1 MEPPAAVTEP
11 ARRGL
16 LALPAGIWPLA
27 LTYLAIAMNM
37 TVATIAL
44 PTISIELD
52 ATASELTWI
61 VNATP
66 MMAGA
71 LVLFMGALS
80 DRVGSRRILLVGVT
94 VFLIAAVLS
103 GFATEPEHLIVL
115 RGLSGVG
122 SALAMPSALA
132 LTFTVAAGDSQRTAV
147 GIMGATQAIGAM
159 FGPLVGGAALVAFG
173 WGAAFWSVAPMLV
186 LAFIGIVTLLPAD
199 ASTSGGTTG
208 SGAPQRP
215 STPLDAWGAGLT
227 ALVAVCFLFAAVALA
242 SATTTDD
249 AEAAVAAV
257 LGVIA
262 LTGLIW
268 WERRCPAP
276 LFVGSIVRRRTFA
289 VPTVTVFT
297 VQFTLGGL
305 LILNTMYLQLVL
317 GFSALAAGAMLL
329 PALVMWTAA
338 SATAGVSANRLG
350 VRRVVVVALLLAAV
364 GLALL
369 PLGGREPNFGWYV
382 VGLLLLGTMGVA
394 PALMTHT
401 AVSTYPP
408 ERRSVGSAINSMAI
422 RFGLAFGVAVYST
435 LLALTYRRDLAA
447 ALAPL
452 PADDAATAQESVGG
466 ALRIADQA
474 AGPGGEALAEAA
486 RDAFAHGFQTTLLL
500 AAAVLVV
507 LAAVVWRWLPAT
519 LPTRAPT
526 AGQPTPGQPSNG
538 HPTRENPTTERDDP
552 S

>member
-1 MEPPAAVTEP
+1 MEPPPTVDAP
-11 ARRGL
+11 APRGL
-16 LALPAGIWPLA
+16 RALPAGIWPLA

-44 PTISIELD
+44 PTISTELD
-52 ATASELTWI
+52 ATASQLTWI

-66 MMAGA
+66 MMAGT
-71 LVLFMGALS
+71 LVLFAGAIS
-80 DRVGSRRILLVGVT
+80 DRVGPRRILLAGVT

-103 GFATEPEHLIVL
+103 GSATEPEHLIL
-115 RGLSGVG
+115 ARGLSGVG
-122 SALAMPSALA
+122 SALAMPAALA
-132 LTFTVAAGDSQRTAV
+132 LTFTVATGDTQRTAV

-186 LAFIGIVTLLPAD
+186 LALIGIVVLLPAD
-199 ASTSGGTTG
+199 APARAGG
-208 SGAPQRP
+208 SGAPQRR
-215 STPLDAWGAGLT
+215 SVPLDAWGAGLT
-227 ALVAVCFLFAAVALA
+227 ALAAVCFLFAAVALA
-242 SATTTDD
+242 SATRTDD
-249 AEAAVAAV
+249 DEAAVSAAA
-257 LGVIA
+257 GIIA
-262 LTGLIW
+262 LVGLIW

-276 LFVGSIVRRRTFA
+276 LFVGSIVRRRTFV

-338 SATAGVSANRLG
+338 SATAGVSSKRLG
-350 VRRVVVVALLLAAV
+350 VRRVVVTALLLSAL

-369 PLGGREPNFGWYV
+369 PLGGREPHFGLYV
-382 VGLLLLGTMGVA
+382 VGLLLLGTLGVA

-408 ERRSVGSAINSMAI
+408 DRRSVGSAINAMAI

-435 LLALTYRRDLAA
+435 LLALTYRRDLGA

-452 PADDAATAQESVGG
+452 PTEDAETAQESVGG
-466 ALRIADQA
+466 ALRVADQTG
-474 AGPGGEALAEAA
+474 GPGSEELAEAA
-486 RDAFAHGFQTTLLL
+486 RDAFAHGFQTTLTV
-500 AAAVLVV
+500 AAAVLVA
-507 LAAVVWRWLPAT
+507 LAAVVWRLLPAS
-519 LPTRAPT
+519 LPSVGTT
-526 AGQPTPGQPSNG
+526 ASQPAAEKGELS
-538 HPTRENPTTERDDP
+538 
-552 S
+552 